1 MNTIKSINPTN
12 GTLMKEYP
20 EMDANQI
27 ESIISKAH
35 GAFLKWKEL
44 SFEARAAYIRKAAQI
59 MLDRKQE
66 ISEVCAREMGK
77 PTIFGDGET
86 EVCAMILNYYADN
99 AEKFLADR
107 PLETPLGKAFIAY
120 EPLGIILSVQPWNA
134 PFYQMVRS
142 AGPHLMA
149 GNTMIMKQASN
160 VPQCAQLMEDIF
172 NEAGLPEGVYTNLFL
187 EGSKISP
194 LLDDYRIQGA
204 TLTGSIGA
212 GSSFASAA
220 SKNIVRSVL
229 ELGGSDPCIIMD
241 DANLEEAFDAAIMGR
256 LWNAGQICCSP
267 KRIILSDK
275 IYDQFMA
282 KAKQTFES
290 IKVGDPL
297 EKDTVLGPVCT
308 EEALNKALSQIN
320 TAIQQGVTVITG
332 GKRLE
337 REGFFLEPTIL
348 TDITKDMNIY
358 HEEVFAPVMMVY
370 KVRNIDEAIALAN
383 DSTYG
388 LGGSI
393 FTKNEEEGIKL
404 ARRINT
410 GMVFINHVTTS
421 VGPELPFGGTKK
433 SGFGR
438 ELSPDAIYEF
448 MNPKLI
454 RVTTTSALY

>member
-1 MNTIKSINPTN
+1 
-12 GTLMKEYP
+12 
-20 EMDANQI
+20 
-27 ESIISKAH
+27 
-35 GAFLKWKEL
+35 
-44 SFEARAAYIRKAAQI
+44 
-59 MLDRKQE
+59 
-66 ISEVCAREMGK
+66 
-77 PTIFGDGET
+77 
-86 EVCAMILNYYADN
+86 
-99 AEKFLADR
+99 
-107 PLETPLGKAFIAY
+107 
-120 EPLGIILSVQPWNA
+120 
-134 PFYQMVRS
+134 
-142 AGPHLMA
+142 
-149 GNTMIMKQASN
+149 
-160 VPQCAQLMEDIF
+160 
-172 NEAGLPEGVYTNLFL
+172 
-187 EGSKISP
+187 
-194 LLDDYRIQGA
+194 
-204 TLTGSIGA
+204 
-212 GSSFASAA
+212 
-220 SKNIVRSVL
+220 
-229 ELGGSDPCIIMD
+229 
-241 DANLEEAFDAAIMGR
+241 
-256 LWNAGQICCSP
+256 
-267 KRIILSDK
+267 
-275 IYDQFMA
+275 MA

-370 KVRNIDEAIALAN
+370 KVGNIDEAIALAN